1 MVISSTTSLFCGCHG
16 AIPEWRGAGG
26 IPHPQP
32 PTSPGCR
39 GGAKKIWCPIFP
51 SSSRSLC
58 TGKEG
63 AGQIYVAHKG
73 KYQSYVDKHLPV
85 PDVYGE
91 DKPGVPGDVFH
102 AWQAQPPENWQ
113 VVSAKS
119 KT

>member
-39 GGAKKIWCPIFP
+39 DGAKKIWWPIFP

-73 KYQSYVDKHLPV
+73 RYQSYVDEHLPV

-102 AWQAQPPENWQ
+102 AWQAQPNGSQ
-113 VVSAKS
+113 LKY
-119 KT
+119 K